1 MVAAIAAALQ
11 TRRNEVISPS
21 MKIVIRE
28 YIINWEVVYLLIATG
43 IFITL
48 TCMRAEG

>member
-11 TRRNEVISPS
+11 NEVISPS

-28 YIINWEVVYLLIATG
+28 YIINWEVVYLLIARG